1 MTVSVDIWLRGTE
14 HATTTTI
21 DGLTRMPSAWTDD
34 DVRFVLEGMLRVM
47 AELKQH
53 GEKPRTIAL
62 RGVSWIVNPYEDGGV
77 VIAIEITLGAAI
89 AGPFDIDKATLEAMI
104 TRVMAAPSVPPSVPP
119 STTVH

>member
-1 MTVSVDIWLRGTE
+1 MTVSVDVWLRGTE
-14 HATTTTI
+14 HATTAPI
-21 DGLTRMPSAWTDD
+21 EGLTRLPSAWIDE

-47 AELKQH
+47 AELKQP

-62 RGVSWIVNPYEDGGV
+62 RGLSWIVNPYEVGGV

-89 AGPFDIDKATLEAMI
+89 AGPFDIDKAALEQMI
-104 TRVMAAPSVPPSVPP
+104 TRVMATPYVPP